1 MTPQLISQGASRWSL
16 QPNPVLAPFI
26 DRIWGYD
33 ASVVTPFPLL
43 LPGTGS
49 ELFFHHGS
57 PPQQPMADPLPAAYL
72 ITPRQ
77 QRVQLSIA
85 GPLHFIAV
93 RFKSGQ
99 LRHFTD
105 QPFAELHDQ
114 ILPLTQLWG
123 RTTEQLYTRLWPN
136 PGREQQMNLLQ
147 RFLMAQLARHHHAD
161 AGLDQ
166 LIQRLYYAPN
176 LRIEQL
182 ADEWGWSRRHLERR
196 FMHAFALTPKYF
208 ARLARLQHT
217 VRQMALAPHQAL
229 LDLALERGFCD
240 QSHFIH
246 EMRALTG
253 LAPRQLQLSLTQPIH
268 YYPPSHPPA

>member
-1 MTPQLISQGASRWSL
+1 MTPQLISQGANRWSL

-26 DRIWGYD
+26 DRIWGYH

-49 ELFFHHGS
+49 EIFFHHGS
-57 PPQQPMADPLPAAYL
+57 LPQQPM
-72 ITPRQ
+72 
-77 QRVQLSIA
+77 A

-123 RTTEQLYTRLWPN
+123 STTEQLYARLWPN

-161 AGLDQ
+161 TGLDQ

-246 EMRALTG
+246 EMRTLTG